1 LPGRSDNDIKNF
13 WNARKRKLE
22 KRGLSP
28 FPDKMELND
37 ELNKNGSNSQQV
49 EDSQE
54 DEFNIPQVKF
64 GKYSSIYDAISEN
77 NFEKLLDVPN
87 MLYNN
92 VGSTSTNNHTTSTL
106 IYR

>member
-1 LPGRSDNDIKNF
+1 
-13 WNARKRKLE
+13 
-22 KRGLSP
+22 
-28 FPDKMELND
+28 MELND

-54 DEFNIPQVKF
+54 NEFNIPQVKF
-64 GKYSSIYDAISEN
+64 EKYPSIYDEINEN

-92 VGSTSTNNHTTSTL
+92 VGSTSTSNHTTSTL
-106 IYR
+106 INR